1 MESMFSGFNLK
12 LTEQDIIAPGF
23 YAAGKELFERQKSI
37 IKKDWNDYILE
48 DGALSES
55 EIEKDWFPS
64 IETEVFLSNVIK
76 LSDWNLTMLK
86 VKHWNQVVLL

>member
-37 IKKDWNDYILE
+37 IKKD
-48 DGALSES
+48 
-55 EIEKDWFPS
+55 
-64 IETEVFLSNVIK
+64 
-76 LSDWNLTMLK
+76 
-86 VKHWNQVVLL
+86 